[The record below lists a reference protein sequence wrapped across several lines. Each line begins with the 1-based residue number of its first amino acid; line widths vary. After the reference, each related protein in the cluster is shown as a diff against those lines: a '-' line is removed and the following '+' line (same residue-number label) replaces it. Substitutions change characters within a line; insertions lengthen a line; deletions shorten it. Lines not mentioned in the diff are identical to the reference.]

1 MMEMVFSV
9 SRNKFP
15 AMILFPMPK
24 SVIIH
29 GGE

>member
-1 MMEMVFSV
+1 MMKMVFSV